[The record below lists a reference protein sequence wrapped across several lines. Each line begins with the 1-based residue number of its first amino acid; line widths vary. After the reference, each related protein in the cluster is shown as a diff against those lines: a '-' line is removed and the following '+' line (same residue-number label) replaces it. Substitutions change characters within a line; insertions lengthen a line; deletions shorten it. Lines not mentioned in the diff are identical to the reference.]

1 MTQPIRLRH
10 RPKRRRPLNT
20 TLLRLAQATATIAV
34 TWFIVTR
41 AGLSVEELRG
51 LDPGMFDLHVVPLV
65 ASCVLLFIGYI
76 STALIWALIV
86 RDLGGPRLAGADA
99 VRLFMIGNLG
109 RYIPGKV
116 WQIAALAA
124 LARPR
129 GVPAA
134 TSTAAAILGQGTGL
148 GAAMAIG
155 LGAAWQYGAG
165 EAWRWVI
172 PGLVLGGTMLGLIPP
187 VFDTVSRLWFRLA
200 KTDAPEGLSTIHG
213 ARWVLSS
220 LLSWVVYA
228 VSFWLFTRGLGF
240 DVGLVAGGAAFAAAY
255 VLGYLVVFAPAG
267 LGVRE
272 GFLIA
277 LLSSTI
283 GVGGATAL
291 AAAARLWTTIVEV
304 VPATVFWAR
313 HLAEDGVTGS
323 GE

>member
-1 MTQPIRLRH
+1 MSL
-10 RPKRRRPLNT
+10 
-20 TLLRLAQATATIAV
+20 
-34 TWFIVTR
+34 
-41 AGLSVEELRG
+41 EELRG
-51 LDPGMFDLHVVPLV
+51 LDPGVFHLDVVPFI

-86 RDLGGPRLAGADA
+86 RDLGGPHLAGTDA

-109 RYIPGKV
+109 RYVPGKV

-124 LARPR
+124 LARQR

-134 TSTAAAILGQGTGL
+134 TSTAGAILGQGTGL

-165 EAWRWVI
+165 EPWRWII
-172 PGLVLGGTMLGLIPP
+172 PALVLGGTMLGLTPP
-187 VFDTVSRLWFRLA
+187 VFDTVSRLWFRVA
-200 KTDAPEGLSTIHG
+200 KTEAPDRLSSVHG
-213 ARWVLSS
+213 ARWVLLS

-228 VSFWLFTRGLGF
+228 VSFWLFARGLGF
-240 DVGLVAGGAAFAAAY
+240 DLGLLAGGSAFAAAY

-291 AAAARLWTTIVEV
+291 AAAARLWTTIMEV
-304 VPATVFWAR
+304 VPAAAFWTH
-313 HLAEDGVTGS
+313 HLAADGVTGS